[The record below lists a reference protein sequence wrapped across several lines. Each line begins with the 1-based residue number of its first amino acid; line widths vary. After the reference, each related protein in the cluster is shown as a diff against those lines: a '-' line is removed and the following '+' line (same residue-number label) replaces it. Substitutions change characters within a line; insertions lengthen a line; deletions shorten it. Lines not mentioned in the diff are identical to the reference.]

1 MREQAFDDEG
11 AVFFGYFVP
20 TAESSAAGGAAAA
33 QTLQEK
39 MRATYGDGFA
49 ARLLSGE
56 ARPPPEHY
64 DEVTIAILTVP
75 PPVASEARLG
85 EIAARHR
92 VHKMRG
98 DGGRLVCV
106 AGTYHVAHDLAFDQA
121 RRPSAAF
128 LHLPPRRT
136 PPPRT
141 VFQSVSPVSFL

>member
-1 MREQAFDDEG
+1 MRMREQAFDDEG

-20 TAESSAAGGAAAA
+20 TAESSASGGAAAA

-39 MRATYGDGFA
+39 MRAAYGDGYA

-64 DEVTIAILTVP
+64 DEVTVATMTVS
-75 PPVASEARLG
+75 VAAASAARLG

-98 DGGRLVCV
+98 DGGKLVCV

-121 RRPSAAF
+121 RPPLSSISTLPAPPSR
-128 LHLPPRRT
+128 L
-136 PPPRT
+136 
-141 VFQSVSPVSFL
+141 